1 MGHTALKRDPPD
13 VDGGNAMQSFRD
25 WLSSPVIEV
34 SIRRQH
40 DQYYAV
46 APLFDL
52 AGVGKTEG
60 EALRDLTGLLEAY
73 LRSCFNE
80 GRPYS
85 EAVRAPR
92 KGLIRNL
99 MSVGVG
105 VVERVLE
112 RRRQLVLPSAL
123 HPSI

>member
-1 MGHTALKRDPPD
+1 
-13 VDGGNAMQSFRD
+13 MQSFRD